1 VYYNQ
6 NTQQIEPYQ
15 QNGMSNQTKAIIGGV
30 TAGIVVVAGTVT
42 AVVLSIKKSKAKG
55 KLKKAE

>member
-1 VYYNQ
+1 
-6 NTQQIEPYQ
+6 
-15 QNGMSNQTKAIIGGV
+15 MSNQTKAIIGGV